1 MPQSCFGILKAA
13 SEVVVEAREEGLP
26 LDAEAFGR
34 RVLEALLTRYEYM
47 GSVERAKQVEYLG
60 RYGQDR
66 IRKIA
71 KRLKADLVRAA

>member
-1 MPQSCFGILKAA
+1 MQRGCAGN
-13 SEVVVEAREEGLP
+13 RGLGGCGQ
-26 LDAEAFGR
+26 LGQRFD
-34 RVLEALLTRYEYM
+34 TRYEYM
-47 GSVERAKQVEYLG
+47 SAAERAKQVEYLG